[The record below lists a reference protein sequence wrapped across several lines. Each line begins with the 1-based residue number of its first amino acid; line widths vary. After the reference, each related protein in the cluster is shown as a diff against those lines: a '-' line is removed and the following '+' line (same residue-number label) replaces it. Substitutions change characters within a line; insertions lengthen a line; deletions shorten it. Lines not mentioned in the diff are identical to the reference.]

1 MNVLSSSSVLARKV
15 QFLASDALQEMMKK
29 FPTNINDAPAF
40 ESQESDVDEDNGK
53 KLVETNESND
63 QSSEEFN
70 ANDDDDSEVLSPTF
84 VDIND
89 RKFSSNSEEN

>member
-29 FPTNINDAPAF
+29 FPTNINDAPAS